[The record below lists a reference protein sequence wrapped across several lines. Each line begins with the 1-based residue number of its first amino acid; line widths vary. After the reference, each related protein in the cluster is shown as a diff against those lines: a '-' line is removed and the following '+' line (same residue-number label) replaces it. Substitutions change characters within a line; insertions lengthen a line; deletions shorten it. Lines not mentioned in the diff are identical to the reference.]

1 VGDNWARWLKLV
13 RCILDVC
20 LSEQRDS
27 FIRTSF
33 KCFSVKALYK
43 DLMVGG
49 GSHLNLVSWK
59 ARNPLKINFFFSIY
73 GRVLS

>member
-27 FIRTSF
+27 FIWTSF
-33 KCFSVKALYK
+33 KCFSGKALYK

-59 ARNPLKINFFFSIY
+59 AKNPLKINFF
-73 GRVLS
+73 L